1 MLGKITSSF
10 FVGLISA
17 ILISP
22 VQALESENNDALEH
36 VKITMLME
44 HEGFLV
50 WYAKQQGWDRDL
62 GLDLE
67 LSIVNTSGLDI
78 INDKRDHPD
87 RWELT
92 CIGAVPAI
100 IASEDVPIK
109 IFGIANDESYA
120 TDIMVQSDSEIL
132 NVKGWSREYPNVYGD
147 PESIR
152 GKTFFLRYGT
162 SSIYTLSNW
171 LNIFGLKEDDVNIV
185 DCSLSDAIEKMNNRE
200 GDGMVLWA
208 PENYEALKQ
217 GHQIVAHAAQVG
229 AFVPV
234 IFVADYDY
242 AEKHPDV
249 LAKVLALYDRVVQ
262 IQNDDVF
269 KLILS
274 YKQFLMLYTG
284 KVFNEDFCI
293 YDLKS
298 HPTYSIS
305 EQITMF
311 TSTNE
316 YTSGMENLEQNI
328 AKKFEKLPTKSAIP
342 LSFFGKKYKRETTS
356 EYLKEALKYQKN
368 NYQNIE

>member
-36 VKITMLME
+36 VKMTMLME

-185 DCSLSDAIEKMNNRE
+185 DSSLSDAIEKMNNRE

>member
-1 MLGKITSSF
+1 MLGKITKSF
-10 FVGLISA
+10 FVGLFSA

-22 VQALESENNDALEH
+22 VQALESENNDELEH
-36 VKITMLME
+36 VKVTMLLE

-78 INDKRDHPD
+78 INDKREHPD
-87 RWELT
+87 QWELT

-100 IASEDVPIK
+100 ISSEDVPIK

-147 PESIR
+147 PESIK

-171 LNIFGLKEDDVNIV
+171 LNIFGLKEDDVTIV
-185 DCSLSDAIEKMNNRE
+185 DCTLSEAVEKMNNRE

-208 PENYEALKQ
+208 PENYEALKM

-234 IFVADYDY
+234 VFVADYEY

-293 YDLKS
+293 YDLKN
-298 HPTYSIS
+298 HPTYSIG
-305 EQITMF
+305 EQITLF
-311 TSTNE
+311 TSTKE
-316 YTSGMENLEQNI
+316 YTSGMETLEQNI
-328 AKKFEKLPTKSAIP
+328 AKKFEKLPTKSSIP
-342 LSFFGKKYKRETTS
+342 LSFFGKKYKRETTCD
-356 EYLKEALKYQKN
+356 YLKEALKYQKN

>member
-1 MLGKITSSF
+1 MLSKITNSF
-10 FVGLISA
+10 FVGLLSA
-17 ILISP
+17 FLFSP
-22 VQALESENNDALEH
+22 VHALESENNDALDH

-44 HEGFLV
+44 HEGFLL

-62 GLDLE
+62 GINLE
-67 LSIVNTSGLDI
+67 LSIVNSSGLDI
-78 INDKRDHPD
+78 LNEKREHRDQWD
-87 RWELT
+87 VT

-100 IASEDVPIK
+100 VASEDIPIK

-120 TDIMVQSDSEIL
+120 TDIMVQKDSEIL

-147 PESIR
+147 PESIK

-162 SSIYTLSNW
+162 SSIYALSNW
-171 LNIFGLKEDDVNIV
+171 LNIFGLKEEDVNIV
-185 DCSLSDAIEKMNNRE
+185 DTTTAEAMKKMNNRE

-234 IFVADYDY
+234 VFVADYDY
-242 AEKHPDV
+242 AEKHPDI
-249 LAKVLALYDRVVQ
+249 LAKILALYDRVVQ
-262 IQNDDVF
+262 IHNDDVF

-305 EQITMF
+305 EQITLF
-311 TSTNE
+311 TSTRE
-316 YTSGMENLEQNI
+316 YTSGMETLEQNI
-328 AKKFEKLPTKSAIP
+328 VKKFEKLPNKSSGP
-342 LSFFGKKYKRETTS
+342 LDFFGKKYKRETTS
-356 EYLKEALKYQKN
+356 QYLKESLRYQKN
-368 NYQNIE
+368 NYKKIE

>member
-36 VKITMLME
+36 VKMTMLME

-78 INDKRDHPD
+78 INDKREHPD

-185 DCSLSDAIEKMNNRE
+185 DCSLSDAVEKMNNRE

>member
-36 VKITMLME
+36 VKMTMLME